1 MSLKLRVKRG
11 EKSWNY
17 FVTSFGILSGLAFA
31 IVALLDI
38 GWRYKVI
45 LVIISVILIFY
56 LCFINDWSKNKIV
69 GMMTKLQEKEERHDT
84 SQ

>member
-17 FVTSFGILSGLAFA
+17 FVTSFGILSGLVLA

-38 GWRYKVI
+38 DWQYKVI
-45 LVIISVILIFY
+45 LVIISVVLIFY
-56 LCFINDWSKNKIV
+56 FCFVNDGSRNKIV
-69 GMMTKLQEKEERHDT
+69 GIMTRLQEKEEKHDT
-84 SQ
+84 P